1 MTSAKCRLRGKNG
14 LAIRKR
20 DNCLPPTMST
30 CTTPSWLPVVA
41 ISCMLSVESLAPSLI
56 LHPARSGR
64 CRRQKHCQGQY
75 QRPGILQV
83 PLDLLKEPEEATSD
97 NLINPRQANTNSD
110 LFSPPFGRTDDPLR
124 FSQQSSSSSSSSSSA
139 RPRRNN
145 PRYYENA
152 DQRYQ
157 ASDWWE
163 ILKSLP
169 TSTILQ
175 ATKWPVLTV
184 MAWSVLLSAIHC
196 TFACIGYTGKLAQTL
211 LCPIPSTIPHAAT
224 VTALGLLLVFR
235 TTTAYQKF
243 DEGRHIWEHILSIS
257 RNLTRLIY
265 LYPEFT
271 PERRV
276 RIFQLLAAYPFF
288 LHCHVTSNQDA
299 MSPES
304 NGNADGVRTTRL
316 WKPVDAIV
324 RAWHNSGPLVAL
336 DTNKRSLQ
344 SAARLESSTYI
355 DRYALPWSMFPDQ
368 TVRSAANSS
377 NRPLWACDRMA
388 QEILSVSY
396 TDRYTSMER
405 AHFLWYIG
413 QLSEAVGEC
422 ERIQRTAVPLN
433 YARHSLRGLT
443 LWLFTLPLALIHSF
457 GWWTAPVMG
466 LAAWLMYGIYQIGYS
481 IEDPFQGS
489 LRLATLCDGIFRDVM
504 CDSRRA
510 TAFNV
515 SMGEYEEWKD
525 LPL

>member
-1 MTSAKCRLRGKNG
+1 M
-14 LAIRKR
+14 I
-20 DNCLPPTMST
+20 
-30 CTTPSWLPVVA
+30 
-41 ISCMLSVESLAPSLI
+41 SVESFAPLI
-56 LHPARSGR
+56 VHPARSGGSASGGGGQ
-64 CRRQKHCQGQY
+64 CRRRQVIPRPENSQGGYQKGVLVQ
-75 QRPGILQV
+75 
-83 PLDLLKEPEEATSD
+83 PLDLLREPEEATTDS
-97 NLINPRQANTNSD
+97 LFNPRQANTNFD
-110 LFSPPFGRTDDPLR
+110 LFSPPFGRTDDPSRL
-124 FSQQSSSSSSSSSSA
+124 SQQSSSSSSSV
-139 RPRRNN
+139 PRRNKN
-145 PRYYENA
+145 PQYYDNT

-163 ILKSLP
+163 IMKSLP
-169 TSTILQ
+169 TSSILQ
-175 ATKWPVLTV
+175 ATKWPVLTI
-184 MAWSVLLSAIHC
+184 MAWSVLLSAVHC

-243 DEGRHIWEHILSIS
+243 DEGRHIWEHVLSIS

-265 LYPEFT
+265 LYPEFS

-288 LHCHVTSNQDA
+288 LHRHVTSNQDA

-304 NGNADGVRTTRL
+304 TGHSNTDVVPRTRL
-316 WKPVDAIV
+316 WKPIDAMV
-324 RAWHNSGPLVAL
+324 RAWRNNGPLMAL
-336 DTNKRSLQ
+336 DATQRSLP
-344 SAARLESSTYI
+344 SAARRRLESSTYI
-355 DRYALPWSMFPDQ
+355 DRYALPWSMFPDH

-515 SMGEYEEWKD
+515 SMGQYEEWKD

>member
-1 MTSAKCRLRGKNG
+1 M
-14 LAIRKR
+14 
-20 DNCLPPTMST
+20 
-30 CTTPSWLPVVA
+30 V
-41 ISCMLSVESLAPSLI
+41 SVESFAPSLI
-56 LHPARSGR
+56 LHPAVWIGGSGDG
-64 CRRQKHCQGQY
+64 RRRRIVISRREDNQG
-75 QRPGILQV
+75 PGVFVVQ
-83 PLDLLKEPEEATSD
+83 PLDLLKEPEEATTDSRF
-97 NLINPRQANTNSD
+97 NPREANTNFD
-110 LFSPPFGRTDDPLR
+110 LFSPPFGHSTDDPL
-124 FSQQSSSSSSSSSSA
+124 SQQSQQSLSVV
-139 RPRRNN
+139 PRRNKN
-145 PRYYENA
+145 PQYYENA

-163 ILKSLP
+163 IMKSLP

-184 MAWSVLLSAIHC
+184 MAWSVLLSAVHC

-265 LYPEFT
+265 LYPEFS
-271 PERRV
+271 PARRV

-299 MSPES
+299 ISLES
-304 NGNADGVRTTRL
+304 NGNADAVPKTRL
-316 WKPVDAIV
+316 WKPVDAMV
-324 RAWHNSGPLVAL
+324 QAWRNSGPLVAAAL

-368 TVRSAANSS
+368 TVRSAASSS

-388 QEILSVSY
+388 QEILTVSY

-515 SMGEYEEWKD
+515 SMGQYEEWKD